1 MGVQYGDRTGL
12 CDMLIQTMELPILDQ
27 LQAVSDYGKTKG
39 VKYTD
44 YDAVSL

>member
-1 MGVQYGDRTGL
+1 
-12 CDMLIQTMELPILDQ
+12 MLVNTMELPIQDQ
-27 LQAVSDYGKTKG
+27 LQAVSDYGKLKG